1 MQSYICHVLWMTDV
15 TDHVPVRGGAH
26 HAAEGDDWRDTGEVQ
41 EDD

>member
-1 MQSYICHVLWMTDV
+1 MTDV